1 VVGTAIALVFW
12 HIPGF
17 ITLVA
22 TPKKALCD
30 NEITRATNAN
40 RICVVQGSALDFVLT
55 VGFLYVFSTH
65 AVVPLLKFELL
76 I

>member
-1 VVGTAIALVFW
+1 MVGTAIALVFW

-40 RICVVQGSALDFVLT
+40 RICVVQGSALDLC
-55 VGFLYVFSTH
+55 
-65 AVVPLLKFELL
+65 
-76 I
+76 